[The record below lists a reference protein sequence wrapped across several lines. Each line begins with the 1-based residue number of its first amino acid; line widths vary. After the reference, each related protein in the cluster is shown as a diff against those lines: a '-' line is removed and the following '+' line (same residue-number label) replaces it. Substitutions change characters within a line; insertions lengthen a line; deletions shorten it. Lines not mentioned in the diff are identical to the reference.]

1 MYKTLKY
8 NSKERWLSYW
18 YQINELLS
26 KSPESILVIGKGSGI
41 IENAI
46 STIAADINI
55 TTLDMAPAVSPDVV
69 GDMQHMPF
77 RESCFDSI
85 LCCQV
90 LEHLPFSKVKAVLQ
104 KLQRISRGSVIVSVP
119 HRRKHLKLA
128 IDAPLIGKRT
138 IILKYPFMRKLKRAN
153 TDSKNHFWEINR
165 VVSYGSVKKALD
177 EFFII
182 EKTFLN
188 EMNCTHRFFIL
199 RSKRSRL

>member
-1 MYKTLKY
+1 MYKTLRY

-18 YQINELLS
+18 HQINALLS
-26 KSPESILVIGKGSGI
+26 KSPKSILVIGKGSGI
-41 IENAI
+41 VENSI
-46 STIAADINI
+46 SIIASDINI
-55 TTLDMAPAVSPDVV
+55 TTLDMAPEVCPDVV

-85 LCCQV
+85 LCCQA
-90 LEHLPFSKVKAVLQ
+90 LEHLPLPEVRGVL
-104 KLQRISRGSVIVSVP
+104 KELHRISRGSVIVSVP
-119 HRRKHLKLA
+119 QRRKHLKLA

-138 IILKYPFMRKLKRAN
+138 IILKYPFMRKNKSS
-153 TDSKNHFWEINR
+153 TPDGSGHFWEINR
-165 VVSYGSVKKALD
+165 GVSYRSVKKALD

>member
-1 MYKTLKY
+1 VYKTLRY

-26 KSPESILVIGKGSGI
+26 INPESILVIGKGSGI
-41 IENAI
+41 VENAI
-46 STIAADINI
+46 SIIAADINI
-55 TTLDMAPAVSPDVV
+55 TTLDMAPEVCPDIV
-69 GDMQHMPF
+69 GDMQYMPF

-90 LEHLPFSKVKAVLQ
+90 LEHLPFSKVRGVLIE
-104 KLQRISRGSVIVSVP
+104 LQRISRGSVIVSIP

-138 IILKYPFMRKLKRAN
+138 IILKYPFMRKINRAN
-153 TDSKNHFWEINR
+153 TDSKSHFWEINR
-165 VVSYGSVKKALD
+165 GVSYKSVKKTLN
-177 EFFII
+177 EFFVI

>member
-1 MYKTLKY
+1 MYKTLRY

-26 KSPESILVIGKGSGI
+26 KSPESILIIGKGSGI
-41 IENAI
+41 VENAI
-46 STIAADINI
+46 STIAPDIKVA
-55 TTLDMAPAVSPDVV
+55 TLDILSQVSPDIV
-69 GDMQHMPF
+69 GNMRYLPF
-77 RESCFDSI
+77 RESSFDFV

-90 LEHLPFSKVKAVLQ
+90 LEHIPFFEVREVLKECHRVSKN
-104 KLQRISRGSVIVSVP
+104 SVIVSVP

-138 IILKYPFMRKLKRAN
+138 IILKYPFMRKIKSS
-153 TDSKNHFWEINR
+153 TPDGSGHFWEINR
-165 VVSYGSVKKALD
+165 GVSYSSVKKALD

-199 RSKRSRL
+199 RSKK